1 MATEKAIENRL
12 TLLQFLATIFV
23 VESVSDD
30 RKGFSQRFSPT
41 MSSISMRD
49 PLSLRD
55 GTVEKRLKRLEELEK
70 EAPADPV
77 QEEYE
82 RQIESMEAEAD
93 DEDLWNGHTM
103 PTMFSDELIK
113 DVQSH

>member
-1 MATEKAIENRL
+1 MKTKMATEKAIENRL

-49 PLSLRD
+49 PLSLRN
-55 GTVEKRLKRLEELEK
+55 GTVEKRLKRLEGYLN
-70 EAPADPV
+70 P
-77 QEEYE
+77 
-82 RQIESMEAEAD
+82 M
-93 DEDLWNGHTM
+93 LG
-103 PTMFSDELIK
+103 
-113 DVQSH
+113 

>member
-1 MATEKAIENRL
+1 MITHDTGACVINNGGVAPDAGDDDSGDDQDDEEIVPNQGVIIEEINQEV
-12 TLLQFLATIFV
+12 T
-23 VESVSDD
+23 
-30 RKGFSQRFSPT
+30 K
-41 MSSISMRD
+41 
-49 PLSLRD
+49 
-55 GTVEKRLKRLEELEK
+55 LEK